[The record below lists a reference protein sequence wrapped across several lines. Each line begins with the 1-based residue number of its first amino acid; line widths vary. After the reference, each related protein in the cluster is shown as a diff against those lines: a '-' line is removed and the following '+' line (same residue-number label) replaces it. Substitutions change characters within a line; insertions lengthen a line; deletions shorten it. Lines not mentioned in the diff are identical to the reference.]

1 MHKLLSVVA
10 LATLT
15 GCPSALGFGML
26 SSNSVSRP
34 PATAACACRM
44 LTRREALQRRK
55 EDGTSL
61 RSTKEHSR
69 GERDGQS
76 TSLLLELLQ
85 QGWATHDAA
94 AFSAL
99 GAAADGWERHDNALF
114 ANLEKID
121 ASTDVSSWSIEL
133 LALACPLALAWSP
146 GGFAPHRSWAH
157 HDAALF
163 DSSTKV
169 MNTVPLLIDEIWEKH
184 DAALFERAMALP
196 IMFDAGW
203 KKHDSTV
210 LNAVLRYPEAYP
222 AVSSKVRRRLAR
234 DHNHIYYT
242 YIIHTHTHTHTL
254 YLYICMCMYVCV
266 CVCVI
271 YTCIYSG
278 SQATCARYL
287 IKDELFLILD
297 CHTCEALA
305 RGQ

>member
-1 MHKLLSVVA
+1 
-10 LATLT
+10 
-15 GCPSALGFGML
+15 
-26 SSNSVSRP
+26 
-34 PATAACACRM
+34 M

-55 EDGTSL
+55 EVPEGTSL
-61 RSTKEHSR
+61 KSTKEHSR
-69 GERDGQS
+69 REREGQS

-133 LALACPLALAWSP
+133 LALACPLALAGSP
-146 GGFAPHRSWAH
+146 SGVAPHRSWAH

-234 DHNHIYYT
+234 VT
-242 YIIHTHTHTHTL
+242 SSLTATL
-254 YLYICMCMYVCV
+254 VKRLQGDNDYDQDTLFEGGAAG
-266 CVCVI
+266 
-271 YTCIYSG
+271 YS
-278 SQATCARYL
+278 
-287 IKDELFLILD
+287 
-297 CHTCEALA
+297 H
-305 RGQ
+305 